1 MSFVQPSAKLSLCV
15 FVLCNLR
22 LFVFQLQKWK
32 KLKRVYCFALCA
44 ASKRLRCPT
53 CQSVLKL
60 TVARLFIHLFDAWL
74 FHLRVMVWNWNWL
87 RLKICLIF
95 HTVISHKKKNLLKHF
110 VCSDMRDTVLL
121 PSCQTVSLTCIWVET
136 TLDLLHRYLVMLLLN
151 LLKEP
156 EVLKVIE
163 GCLWPNKVV
172 TKLECAAPSRYWGL
186 FRNGAASL
194 LWRRNC
200 CDAVASSFTAP
211 HSACSSW
218 TQPSTRTPA
227 PRGQTHTK

>member
-1 MSFVQPSAKLSLCV
+1 MSNLSVCV
-15 FVLCNLR
+15 KADSCTVIYSFIWCLIISFKGDGVE
-22 LFVFQLQKWK
+22 
-32 KLKRVYCFALCA
+32 
-44 ASKRLRCPT
+44 
-53 CQSVLKL
+53 LKL
-60 TVARLFIHLFDAWL
+60 TKTKNLPYF
-74 FHLRVMVWNWNWL
+74 
-87 RLKICLIF
+87 
-95 HTVISHKKKNLLKHF
+95 SHSHFPQKKNLLKHF

>member
-95 HTVISHKKKNLLKHF
+95 HTVISHKKKKPFETFCLQWHERYCTAAF
-110 VCSDMRDTVLL
+110 MSDCVTDM
-121 PSCQTVSLTCIWVET
+121 
-136 TLDLLHRYLVMLLLN
+136 YLSWDN
-151 LLKEP
+151 T
-156 EVLKVIE
+156 
-163 GCLWPNKVV
+163 G
-172 TKLECAAPSRYWGL
+172 S
-186 FRNGAASL
+186 AASL
-194 LWRRNC
+194 SCN
-200 CDAVASSFTAP
+200 VAIKFVERAWSFEGEIRLPVT
-211 HSACSSW
+211 
-218 TQPSTRTPA
+218 
-227 PRGQTHTK
+227 